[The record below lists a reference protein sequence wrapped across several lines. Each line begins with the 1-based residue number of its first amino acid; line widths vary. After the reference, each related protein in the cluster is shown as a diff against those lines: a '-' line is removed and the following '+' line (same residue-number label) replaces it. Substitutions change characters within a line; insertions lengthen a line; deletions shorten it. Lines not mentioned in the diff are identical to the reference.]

1 MDSISTKVI
10 PLVILNCYDLPVTQK
25 VGPKG
30 QVVIPKA
37 VRDQLGVGPGDEV
50 IVTITEN
57 GALVQAVAGARSMKG
72 MFAGSKLLKI
82 LEQDH
87 REELK

>member
-1 MDSISTKVI
+1 MVYLSTKVI
-10 PLVILNCYDLPVTQK
+10 LQVIPICYDSPVTQK

-30 QVVIPKA
+30 QVVVPKA
-37 VRDQLGVGPGDEV
+37 VRDQLGIGPGDEV